1 MNRVALKSKN
11 LHKGDRMNWEPISS
25 VKPVAITSDMVIG
38 KRLSD
43 EDLRRNANN
52 RTNYRIP

>member
-1 MNRVALKSKN
+1 MGQTIAKSKH
-11 LHKGDRMNWEPISS
+11 LHKGDRLKWEPISTIN
-25 VKPVAITSDMVIG
+25 PAIITGDMLVG

-43 EDLRRNANN
+43 EDLRKNANY